1 MGQDSASLRFDPSAS
16 ALGADLDEK
25 SLFAEIVAN
34 RIKNTCAMANG
45 EASDLDEKSLFAEIV
60 ANKNTCAMADGEASD
75 LDEKSLFAEIVANK
89 NTCAMADGEASDL
102 DEKSIYAEIV
112 ANRIKNTCAM
122 ADGEASDLDE
132 SSGRVPS
139 PETVVSQSRI
149 PLTSHFLQD
158 RECQGAVA
166 SEGARLP
173 TSYLLLSPYR

>member
-34 RIKNTCAMANG
+34 RIKNTCAMAN
-45 EASDLDEKSLFAEIV
+45 
-60 ANKNTCAMADGEASD
+60 
-75 LDEKSLFAEIVANK
+75 
-89 NTCAMADGEASDL
+89 GEASDL

>member
-34 RIKNTCAMANG
+34 RIKNTCAMAN
-45 EASDLDEKSLFAEIV
+45 
-60 ANKNTCAMADGEASD
+60 GEASD

-166 SEGARLP
+166 SEGARTP
-173 TSYLLLSPYR
+173 TSYLLLLRLTGEN